1 MAAGIA
7 IINSL
12 ANLGGFF
19 AQNTIPLVRD
29 LEKSDS
35 APMLYLSAVMLIGG
49 IVTILIVR
57 WLKNIAIVDAKPV
70 TL

>member
-1 MAAGIA
+1 
-7 IINSL
+7 
-12 ANLGGFF
+12 
-19 AQNTIPLVRD
+19 
-29 LEKSDS
+29 
-35 APMLYLSAVMLIGG
+35 MLYLSAVMLIGG